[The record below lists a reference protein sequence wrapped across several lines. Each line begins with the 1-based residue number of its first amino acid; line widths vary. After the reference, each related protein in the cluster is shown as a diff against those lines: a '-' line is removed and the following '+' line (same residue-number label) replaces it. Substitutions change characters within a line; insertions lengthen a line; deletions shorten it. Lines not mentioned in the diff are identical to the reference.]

1 MGHRVVQPNPEEVF
15 PNKRLQPFNVPKK
28 AVHEVLFQVLQILE

>member
-1 MGHRVVQPNPEEVF
+1 MGHWVVQSNPEEVF
-15 PNKRLQPFNVPKK
+15 PNKRLQPYDIPKK